1 MQWNHA
7 DGVKGV
13 ARQHL
18 NQPYVAGYR
27 HKQANYITSSGTRE
41 DVEDSHISQYIAQYG
56 TKEAL
61 KDTEMKNREHVSVCF
76 GDIYAY
82 YIVFKGLAFCQV
94 DLNLDSCL

>member
-7 DGVKGV
+7 NGVKGV

-27 HKQANYITSSGTRE
+27 NRQANYITSSGTKE
-41 DVEDSHISQYIAQYG
+41 DVENSYIAQYG

-61 KDTEMKNREHVSVCF
+61 KDFDMKNKEHVSVWF
-76 GDIYAY
+76 GD
-82 YIVFKGLAFCQV
+82 K
-94 DLNLDSCL
+94 

>member
-7 DGVKGV
+7 NGVKGV

-27 HKQANYITSSGTRE
+27 NIQANYTTSSGTRE
-41 DVEDSHISQYIAQYG
+41 DVEDSHIAQYG

-61 KDTEMKNREHVSVCF
+61 KDTEMENKEHVSV
-76 GDIYAY
+76 
-82 YIVFKGLAFCQV
+82 
-94 DLNLDSCL
+94 